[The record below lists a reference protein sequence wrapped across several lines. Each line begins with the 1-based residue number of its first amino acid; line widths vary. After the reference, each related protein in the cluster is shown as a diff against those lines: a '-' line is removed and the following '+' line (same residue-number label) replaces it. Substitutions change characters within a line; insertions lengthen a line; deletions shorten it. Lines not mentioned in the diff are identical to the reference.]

1 VSYRRPRFPEDHYLR
16 LPNAWARDGQL
27 KPNAKAILMSILSH
41 DPEWELSTAQLMRE
55 TGLGRDAIQAA
66 TRHMLDRGYLTE
78 VSQGRDDSTGKWGGN
93 DYVVTDCVG
102 IPPPPPPTADP
113 DLFGGNLRIDP
124 QRVDPFPVE
133 PGTVNPASKKTPG
146 EKTTPVPSGQGA
158 EGRHLAPVP
167 VEEGPTVNQRAQVLA
182 TEHYEGVGKLV
193 PFMGIRSIVAAA
205 LAAGHGDEQVRAALG
220 HLRRTNRTLT
230 KNALGLLLAA
240 PQNGRNVSNGGYGP
254 RGFAPY
260 RNPDPADP
268 ANAHAFE
275 GPL

>member
-1 VSYRRPRFPEDHYLR
+1 MAVKITRPPTVRFVQIRNE
-16 LPNAWARDGQL
+16 WARDCRLGL
-27 KPNAKAILMSILSH
+27 KALGLLVYLHSH
-41 DPEWELSTAQLMRE
+41 REGYELSTAQMVRDHTDGKDAVR
-55 TGLGRDAIQAA
+55 TGLEELE
-66 TRHMLDRGYLTE
+66 THGYLTR
-78 VSQGRDDSTGKWGGN
+78 VRDRDSGGRWGET
-93 DYVVTDCVG
+93 DYVL
-102 IPPPPPPTADP
+102 ADP
-113 DLFGGNLRIDP
+113 FDAEGRIIRRPDAEEERITRQSGFSAPDDP
-124 QRVDPFPVE
+124 RRITRPIEDQ
-133 PGTVNPASKKTPG
+133 G

-167 VEEGPTVNQRAQVLA
+167 GEEGPTVNQRAQVLA
-182 TEHYEGVGKLV
+182 TEHYDGVGRLV